1 MKVYTSYFYQIRF
14 FKSNMVPISTAKFD
28 PAWFHAGKGNDFHF
42 IDKNGVMNGLRA
54 PVFAP
59 GEVATAVSNCGTCDH
74 TNFDNCAFL
83 RAYAHQLSLLDFNDI
98 MARTK
103 RLCQFVKDFVGF
115 EEEPIAVFIV
125 HEAADNP
132 CSERA
137 AIQEYFRSH
146 GIECEEWKGVKTNEI
161 D

>member
-1 MKVYTSYFYQIRF
+1 
-14 FKSNMVPISTAKFD
+14 
-28 PAWFHAGKGNDFHF
+28 
-42 IDKNGVMNGLRA
+42 
-54 PVFAP
+54 
-59 GEVATAVSNCGTCDH
+59 VSNCGTCDH

-98 MARTK
+98 MTRTK